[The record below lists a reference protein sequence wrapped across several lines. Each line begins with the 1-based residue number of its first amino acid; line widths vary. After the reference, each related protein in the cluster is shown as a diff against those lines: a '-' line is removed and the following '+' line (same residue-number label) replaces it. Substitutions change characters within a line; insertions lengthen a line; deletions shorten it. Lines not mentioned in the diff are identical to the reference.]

1 MQNDTFFSDIAII
14 HKTYNFYL
22 CLNITVAKTPKKDRF
37 TIGSK
42 CENITLEILEKL
54 YEAHSKYGQDR
65 LLVLQNIDTKL
76 KVLQAMVKALF
87 DIKAISDKR
96 FIQLS
101 ERLIEIGKMLGG
113 WIKTTKK

>member
-1 MQNDTFFSDIAII
+1 MQNDTVFSDIAII

-54 YEAHSKYGQDR
+54 YEANSKYGQDR
-65 LLVLQNIDTKL
+65 LLILQTVDTKL
-76 KVLQAMVKALF
+76 KVLQALVKALL
-87 DIKAISDKR
+87 DVKAISDKR
-96 FIQLS
+96 FFQLS